1 MSIAESW
8 YDSGTAWAAAG
19 VVVAAIMGIA
29 TLVVTYRV
37 GNPKRRVHYGMQLV
51 VQMLKAPEG
60 VRSDLELFHRGK
72 QLADPYIVEL
82 QITGRGRKD
91 IPSSAFDGGAPIR
104 LDVSTQ
110 VVEVLQ
116 VISKPES
123 LPVPKVEASK
133 SEIRIGP
140 SFIGKRQT
148 VSITALTDGHEPALT
163 WQSSL
168 IDVQIS
174 PDPPETLRL
183 FIGLRVAL
191 GGIASLVI
199 WAFVIPAW
207 ISGGLR
213 SAGVVFLIASLI
225 ATAVMW
231 AVMLATIGIRRSV
244 WRWGDKK
251 LKMSRN
257 DEIARYR
264 EGRTE
269 ILFAVSDRRDG
280 ISQKR
285 GVDREVPACYRRPGA
300 GRVFLGSQQLAT
312 ASP

>member
-1 MSIAESW
+1 
-8 YDSGTAWAAAG
+8 
-19 VVVAAIMGIA
+19 
-29 TLVVTYRV
+29 
-37 GNPKRRVHYGMQLV
+37 
-51 VQMLKAPEG
+51 MLKAPEG

-110 VVEVLQ
+110 VVEILQ
-116 VISKPES
+116 VISEPES

-148 VSITALTDGHEPALT
+148 VSITVLTDGHEPALT
-163 WQSSL
+163 WKSSL

-183 FIGLRVAL
+183 FVGLRVAL

-207 ISGGLR
+207 VSGGLR

-231 AVMLATIGIRRSV
+231 AVMLVTIGIRRSV

-251 LKMSRN
+251 LKISQS
-257 DEIARYR
+257 DEVAKYR

-269 ILFAVSDRRDG
+269 ILFASSTDETEFRR
-280 ISQKR
+280 K
-285 GVDREVPACYRRPGA
+285 
-300 GRVFLGSQQLAT
+300 GSG
-312 ASP
+312 S